1 MRGAATPSVGFA
13 LHCRALALPGIVS
26 WMAVPVPS
34 AARSPLAELSDRL
47 TQAMACDA
55 ARLARRIGR
64 ARAQRAPQA
73 EWARIAADL
82 DRSVARRAAREAARP
97 AVTYP
102 PDLPVAQRAADIERA
117 IREHRVVIVSGETG
131 SGKTTQLP
139 KICLAAGRGVRGM
152 IGHTQPRRIA
162 ARAVATRIAH
172 ELGQPVGEAV
182 GYKVRFTDHTKPD
195 AYVKLMT
202 DGILLAETQGDRD
215 LTAYDTIIVDEAHE
229 RSLNID
235 FLLGYLAHLLER
247 RPDFKV
253 IVTSATID
261 ADRFARHF
269 AHDGKPAPVI
279 EVSGRLYPV
288 AIRYRPLAGDR
299 SVVSEE
305 AGSDN
310 TADDE
315 EDLEEAIVS
324 TAEELWREGPGDILV
339 FLPGEREIRET
350 GDLLRAGLAR
360 RPYARDV
367 EILPLFA
374 RLSVADQQRV
384 FAPSAGR
391 RIVLATNVAETS
403 LTVPGIR
410 YVIDTG
416 LARVKRY
423 SVRNKTTLLQIEK
436 VSQAAAQQRAGRS
449 GRVQDGICVRLYS
462 EEDFG
467 KRPRFT
473 DPEILRSSLASVILR
488 MAALDLGDVAAFPF
502 VEAPTPRA
510 VADGYQLLHEL
521 GAVDAARAPAGS
533 TSTPAGSGASS
544 PSGRPFG
551 DTGGRSALARSGTS
565 SPSGRPFGDTGGR
578 SALARSAASSP
589 SGRPFGLTPLGR
601 ELARLPLD
609 PRIGRIV
616 LAARERNC
624 LAEALVIASALAV
637 PDPRERPLDKQQAA
651 DQAHLRFRDDR
662 SDFLSLVALWEFF
675 ADLGAQKLSH
685 RRMVDACRAQYVSFL
700 RLIEWRDVHRQ
711 LAATLEEAGWKWN
724 AALPEAFDA
733 ARYASLHKAIL
744 AGLLG
749 NIGVKSDADE
759 GYQGARG
766 IRFHLHPGSGLA
778 RKGGKWVLAAELT
791 ETSRLYARCAARIE
805 PDWIEEVAGDRVTR
819 EHFEPHWEERRGEVV
834 ASERVS
840 LYGLTLVARRPVSF
854 GRIDPAAAREVFIRE
869 ALVPGALR
877 TRGAFLPHN
886 RALVADVQDLEHKAR
901 RQDVLVDEET
911 IAAFYAERLPPEVHS
926 LATFERWREAAERTA
941 PRLLHLT
948 REYLMRHGAAAVTAD
963 LFPETF
969 RLGDIALRLKYRF
982 APGHPL
988 DGLTLTVPLRLLNQ
1002 LPEARLSWLVP
1013 GMVREKVTHL
1023 LKALPKAL
1031 RNRVIPVPDTVT
1043 AFLDSEPAADA
1054 ALPDALRA
1062 FLETRLRTGIE
1073 PALLRDVEV
1082 PAHLTVNVAVV
1093 DDAGQELASG
1103 RDLPAL
1109 RAQLGEAAALSFA
1122 SADPSF
1128 ERKGLV
1134 RWDFGDLP
1142 EAITVAR
1149 HGAQVTGYPA
1159 LVDDGD
1165 SVSLALLDTQEAAE
1179 TSTRAGVVRLVG
1191 LALRDATARYAKGGP
1206 AFNEAALKLKA
1217 TIPTDRLLADVLA
1230 AASARAFLA
1239 DDDLPRS
1246 ERQFTEQVK
1255 RARTRLPAVME
1266 GAFRLLGEIAERHQA
1281 LAQRLAAAPK
1291 GSARLGAEVRAIRDA
1306 LVHPGFFAATP
1317 WSQLAEIPRY
1327 LTALDRRVAKHAE
1340 RPERDMRHAEQVA
1353 QWWRRYEERRDADRA
1368 AGRQDRG
1375 VEDFRWLLEELRVSL
1390 FAQELRTPFPVS
1402 FKRVERA
1409 WADLG
1414 RR

>member
-1 MRGAATPSVGFA
+1 MST
-13 LHCRALALPGIVS
+13 
-26 WMAVPVPS
+26 AVPPRTGIPPALS
-34 AARSPLAELSDRL
+34 ADLEARLA
-47 TQAMACDA
+47 QAMAADA
-55 ARLARRIGR
+55 ARLANRIAR
-64 ARAQRAPQA
+64 ARGQRVPRA
-73 EWARIAADL
+73 EWERIAADL
-82 DRSVARRAAREAARP
+82 ERSIERRAAREAACP
-97 AVTYP
+97 AIAYP
-102 PDLPVAQRAADIERA
+102 PDLPVAQRAGDIERA
-117 IREHRVVIVSGETG
+117 IRGHRVVIVSGETG

-139 KICLAAGRGVRGM
+139 KICLAAGRGLRGM

-182 GYKVRFTDHTKPD
+182 GYKVRFTDQTRPG

-215 LTAYDTIIVDEAHE
+215 LAAYDTIIVDEAHE

-235 FLLGYLAHLLER
+235 FLLGYLTHLLAR
-247 RPDFKV
+247 RTDFKV

-279 EVSGRLYPV
+279 EVSGRMYPV
-288 AIRYRPLAGDR
+288 DIRYRPLAGDR

-305 AGSDN
+305 GGGEG
-310 TADDE
+310 ADDE
-315 EDLEEAIVS
+315 EDLEEAIVGA
-324 TAEELWREGPGDILV
+324 AEDLWREGPGDILV

-350 GDLLRAGLAR
+350 GDLLRASLAR
-360 RPYARDV
+360 RPYARAV

-384 FAPSAGR
+384 FAPSSGR
-391 RIVLATNVAETS
+391 RVVLATNVAETS

-410 YVIDTG
+410 YVIDAG

-449 GRVQDGICVRLYS
+449 GRVQDGVCVRLYT

-502 VEAPTPRA
+502 VEAPAPRA
-510 VADGYQLLHEL
+510 VADGYQLLQEL
-521 GAVDAARAPAGS
+521 GAVDAAHATAGG
-533 TSTPAGSGASS
+533 PSGAERSAGGAS
-544 PSGRPFG
+544 RGRPF
-551 DTGGRSALARSGTS
+551 A
-565 SPSGRPFGDTGGR
+565 
-578 SALARSAASSP
+578 
-589 SGRPFGLTPLGR
+589 LTPLGR

-637 PDPRERPLDKQQAA
+637 PDPRERPLDRQQAA

-662 SDFLSLVALWEFF
+662 SDFLSLVALWQFF

-685 RRMVDACRAQYVSFL
+685 RRTVDACRAQYVSFL
-700 RLIEWRDVHRQ
+700 RLVEWRDVHRQ
-711 LAATLEEAGWKWN
+711 LVATLEEAGWKWS
-724 AALPEAFDA
+724 AALPAAFDA
-733 ARYASLHKAIL
+733 ARYASLHKSIL

-749 NIGVKSDADE
+749 NIGVKADADE

-778 RKGGKWVLAAELT
+778 RKGARWVLAAELT

-805 PDWIEEVAGDRVTR
+805 PDWIEEVAGERVTR
-819 EHFEPHWEERRGEVV
+819 DHFEPHWEERRGEVV

-840 LYGLTLVARRPVSF
+840 LYGLTLVPRRPVSF
-854 GRIDPAAAREVFIRE
+854 GRIDPDAAREVFIRE

-877 TRGAFLPHN
+877 TRGGFLAHN

-911 IAAFYAERLPPEVHS
+911 IASFYAERLPPEVHS
-926 LATFERWREAAERTA
+926 LATFERWREEAERRT
-941 PRLLHLT
+941 PRLLFLT
-948 REYLMRHGAAAVTAD
+948 REILMRHGAAAVTAD
-963 LFPETF
+963 LFPEIL
-969 RLGDIALRLKYRF
+969 RLGDVALPLKYRF
-982 APGHPL
+982 SPGHPL

-1013 GMVREKVTHL
+1013 GMVRDKVTHL

-1043 AFLDSEPAADA
+1043 AFLDADPDGQA
-1054 ALPDALRA
+1054 SLPDALRA
-1062 FLETRLRTGIE
+1062 FIEARLATRIE
-1073 PALLRDVEV
+1073 PAALRDVEL
-1082 PAHLTVNVAVV
+1082 PAHLMVNVAVV
-1093 DDAGQELASG
+1093 DDAGRELASG
-1103 RDLPAL
+1103 RDLTAL

-1128 ERKGLV
+1128 ERRGIV
-1134 RWDFGDLP
+1134 SWDFGDLP
-1142 EAITVAR
+1142 ESIAVAR
-1149 HGAQVTGYPA
+1149 QGARVTGYPA
-1159 LVDDGD
+1159 LVDEGD
-1165 SVSLALLDTQEAAE
+1165 SVALALLDTRAAAE
-1179 TSTRAGVVRLVG
+1179 ASTRAGVVRLLG
-1191 LALRDATARYAKGGP
+1191 IALRDATSRYARGGP
-1206 AFNEAALKLKA
+1206 AFNDAALKLKA
-1217 TIPTDRLLADVLA
+1217 TIPTDRLLEDVLA
-1230 AASARAFLA
+1230 AAGARAFLA
-1239 DDDLPRS
+1239 DDALPRS
-1246 ERQFTEQVK
+1246 ERQFAEQVR
-1255 RARTRLPAVME
+1255 RARTRLPAVMD
-1266 GAFRLLGEIAERHQA
+1266 GAFRLLGEIAARHHA
-1281 LAQRLAAAPK
+1281 LAQRLAAGSR
-1291 GSARLGAEVRAIRDA
+1291 GSARLHAEVRAIRDA

-1317 WSQLAEIPRY
+1317 WPQLAEIPRY
-1327 LTALDRRVAKHAE
+1327 LTALDRRMAKHAE
-1340 RPERDMRHAEQVA
+1340 RPDRDARHAEQVA
-1353 QWWRRYEERRDADRA
+1353 QWWRRYEERRDADRM
-1368 AGRQDRG
+1368 AGRQDPRL
-1375 VEDFRWLLEELRVSL
+1375 EEFRWLLEELRVSL

-1409 WADLG
+1409 WADLAP
-1414 RR
+1414 